1 VIFRRKAK
9 DEADQPSA
17 DVEFDDPAPEFDEL
31 EVERPHGPWDRSET
45 TADEDGDGYLDL
57 GGLIVKGAP
66 GLELRL
72 QVDEQAQTV
81 SAVMLAGPESG
92 LELRAFAA
100 PRHEGIWA
108 EVREDIA
115 AEAAK
120 VGGTAT
126 ELDGEFGTELKVTVP
141 VQTPDGKKATQT
153 SRIVGV
159 DGPRWLL
166 RGTFL
171 GKSAVD
177 PDPEGVVERAFRDV
191 IVVRGDGP
199 MAPRD
204 MIVMTMPEQAEAE
217 AGDEDDND
225 DGAGAADDGAAR

>member
-9 DEADQPSA
+9 DEPAESGS
-17 DVEFDDPAPEFDEL
+17 DVEVDPAPELEEL
-31 EVERPHGPWDRSET
+31 EAERPNGPWDRSET
-45 TADEDGDGYLDL
+45 DADAEGEGYLDL
-57 GGLIVKGAP
+57 GGLVVKGGP

-81 SAVMLAGPESG
+81 AAVMLAGPESG

-100 PRHEGIWA
+100 PRWEGIWD
-108 EVREDIA
+108 EVRADIA
-115 AEAAK
+115 AEASK
-120 VGGTAT
+120 HGGTAT
-126 ELDGEFGTELKVTVP
+126 ELDGEFGTELKVVVP

-177 PDPEGVVERAFRDV
+177 PDPEGVVEQAFRDV
-191 IVVRGDGP
+191 IVVRGEGP

-204 MIVMTMPEQAEAE
+204 MITMTMPEQVSPDDAES
-217 AGDEDDND
+217 
-225 DGAGAADDGAAR
+225 ADTDQETS